1 MSEPTFFKTPA
12 AWRRWLEKNHTKKAE
27 LLVGFHKVKSGNT
40 SITYQEALDEAL
52 CFGWI
57 DGVRRGGE
65 RTYTIRFTPRRSRSI
80 WSAINI
86 RRIGELRAEGR
97 VHAAGLAAHEARDPE
112 RQKKYSYE
120 NRDAAFSAEEERSFR
135 SNPKAWSNFSAMAP
149 SYRHPATWWV
159 VSAKKPETR
168 ARRLAILIADS
179 EAGRRIKL
187 LTPPAKRA

>member
-1 MSEPTFFKTPA
+1 MNEPTFFKTPA
-12 AWRRWLEKNHTKKAE
+12 AWRKWLEKNHARKSE
-27 LLVGFHKVKSGNT
+27 LLVGFHKVSSGNP

-65 RTYTIRFTPRRSRSI
+65 KTYTIRFTPRRAKSI

-86 RRIGELRAEGR
+86 RRIEELKAHGK
-97 VHAAGLAAHEARDPE
+97 VHASGLAAYEGRDPE

-120 NRDAAFSAEEERSFR
+120 NRDAALSAEEERVFR
-135 SNPKAWSNFSAMAP
+135 SNRAAWKNFSAMPP
-149 SYRHPATWWV
+149 SYRRPATWWV

-168 ARRLAILIADS
+168 ERRLATLIADS

-187 LTPPAKRA
+187 LTPPAKKA